1 MIVVG
6 WDSREGGEDALE
18 LGRLLG
24 RSLGADLLR
33 VSVIVTGLSPRAR
46 RKLDSDGGRTVVA
59 PSVARGLSDVA
70 TEVDAPLV
78 VVGSSHRGRVGQA
91 LFGTAAEALA
101 EMAPCPV
108 AVAPRGYAT
117 RYAARLMQI
126 ETWLD
131 GTPGSEQAATLAA
144 RIAAGDHGDVRVRTA
159 PEPGDRAGADSDM
172 LIFGGRTN
180 PHARRP
186 HACALMV
193 V

>member
-6 WDSREGGEDALE
+6 WDDREGGEDAFE
-18 LGRLLG
+18 LGRLLAL
-24 RSLGADLLR
+24 SLEVALLR
-33 VSVIVTGLSPRAR
+33 VAVIVTGLSPRGHTE
-46 RKLDSDGGRTVVA
+46 LDSDGGRTVVA

-70 TEVDAPLV
+70 TEVAATLV
-78 VVGSSHRGRVGQA
+78 VVGSSHRGRVGQT
-91 LFGTAAEALA
+91 LFGTAAETLA
-101 EMAPCPV
+101 EMAPCPL

-126 ETWLD
+126 ETWFD
-131 GTPGSEQAATLAA
+131 GTPGSERATTLAA
-144 RIAAGDHGDVRVRTA
+144 RIAAGDRGDVRVRTA
-159 PEPGDRAGADSDM
+159 PGPGDQAGADSDM
-172 LIFGGRTN
+172 LIFGGRNN

>member
-6 WDSREGGEDALE
+6 WDGRDGGEDAVE
-18 LGRLLG
+18 LGRLLAL
-24 RSLGADLLR
+24 SLGVDRLR
-33 VSVIVTGLSPRAR
+33 VSVIVTGLSPSAR
-46 RKLDSDGGRTVVA
+46 RKLDADGERTVVA

-70 TEVDAPLV
+70 TEVDATIL
-78 VVGSSHRGRVGQA
+78 VVGSSHRGRVGQT

-126 ETWLD
+126 ETWFD
-131 GTPGSEQAATLAA
+131 GTHGSEQATTLAA
-144 RIAAGDHGDVRVRTA
+144 RIAAGDQGDVRVRTA
-159 PEPGDRAGADSDM
+159 PGPGDEAGADSDM
-172 LIFGGRTN
+172 VIFGGRTN

-186 HACALMV
+186 HACALMIV
-193 V
+193 